1 VFLSVDTALMHL
13 AAAVKTPA
21 QIVIETMTFNPT
33 MEPYRRPYVLIRNPN
48 LQGRNL
54 EYYRYDGRGIRGRAA
69 ELLACMRAITVEDV
83 LRQVRTAIGAG

>member
-1 VFLSVDTALMHL
+1 MLFRS
-13 AAAVKTPA
+13 
-21 QIVIETMTFNPT
+21 
-33 MEPYRRPYVLIRNPN
+33 PN

-54 EYYRYDGRGIRGRAA
+54 EYYRYDGRGIRGSAD